1 MANTLLQRFSASNIE
16 PPIRIVRRA
25 AALKIRKAWEERGI
39 AEFCALIVANLV
51 NVVRGSAL
59 PVCLGCGWEGG
70 SMLIAE
76 TIAFRR
82 VVDMEPD
89 PPLPEMAL
97 DDFGVDSIRLG
108 CDERVVQHEDAATYK
123 APVDISAFFL
133 YNRFACKSVRIS

>member
-1 MANTLLQRFSASNIE
+1 
-16 PPIRIVRRA
+16 
-25 AALKIRKAWEERGI
+25 
-39 AEFCALIVANLV
+39 
-51 NVVRGSAL
+51 
-59 PVCLGCGWEGG
+59 
-70 SMLIAE
+70 MLIAE

-123 APVDISAFFL
+123 APVDISVFFL